1 MGTFSVDVEV
11 GDPAGREFVVVNALV
26 DTGATYSTVPGSLLR
41 RLGVEPRA
49 TRRFSLA
56 DGRVARLPMGATTM
70 RLVGEEWSVPV
81 IFAPEYA
88 RPLLAATALE
98 AFSLMADPDEGRLV
112 PNDALL
118 MQATGT
124 G

>member
-81 IFAPEYA
+81 IFAPEDA
-88 RPLLAATALE
+88 RPLLGTTALE